1 MAELAA
7 LGVAASIAQFV
18 TLGLKGAALVWKVY
32 ESADGLLDDQE
43 DLLLI
48 SQDVQERCRL
58 LQAEP
63 PGHIDASLEKL
74 LHVARELATDLEAEL
89 NKLKRASDAGPVF
102 KVRQILRVLRRK
114 SRIEDIQRRLLKLR
128 DQIVLSLLT
137 TTR

>member
-7 LGVAASIAQFV
+7 LGVAANIAQFV
-18 TLGLKGAALVWKVY
+18 TLGLQGAVLVWKVY
-32 ESADGLLDDQE
+32 ESADGLLDDQK

-63 PGHIDASLEKL
+63 PGHIDASLKKL
-74 LHVARELATDLEAEL
+74 LQSARKLATDLEAEL
-89 NKLKRASDAGPVF
+89 NKLKRESDAGPVL
-102 KVRQILRVLRRK
+102 KVRQILRALRRK
-114 SRIEDIQRRLLKLR
+114 SKIEDIQRRLLILR
-128 DQIVLSLLT
+128 DHIILSLLT